1 MVLVLGPVG
10 PDLGPDL
17 RPDLDLPWDLDLDLS
32 LTISLEK
39 CRAIFFEETRI
50 NYDK

>member
-17 RPDLDLPWDLDLDLS
+17 RPDLDLNWDLDLDLIIIMYIFVS
-32 LTISLEK
+32 DRNILTNVIIHL
-39 CRAIFFEETRI
+39 
-50 NYDK
+50 